1 MVSNKGSPGMARWR
15 QDGKELLYM
24 TSDGGIMSVAVSLN
38 PVFRFDPP
46 ELLFRLPPEF
56 STAGAPG
63 AVADVTPDHQRFLIL
78 MPTARSA
85 RDEISVVMN
94 WPAAIKR

>member
-1 MVSNKGSPGMARWR
+1 MAKSFSYDKRWR
-15 QDGKELLYM
+15 DHVG
-24 TSDGGIMSVAVSLN
+24 SVSLN
-38 PVFRFDPP
+38 PVFRYDPP
-46 ELLFRLPPEF
+46 KLLFWLPPEF

-85 RDEISVVMN
+85 LDEISVVMN